1 MNKKE
6 WLDEYKKLNSTY
18 RIEEKNI
25 IHSYL
30 SEDFHLNKIFSTLLK
45 EEVENESKILIETI
59 KSLKNSIGD
68 VYSFFKGNISSN
80 LKIRNY
86 DIRGKIYKIEEAI
99 SKNRIDFKNK
109 FEGLMM
115 DEEQLERELMEF
127 EENLNFEKIMK
138 NREDLNLEDGENFVQ
153 ENLNFNHA
161 QDNTKLIFSKNLKN
175 FEKIDEFISTVMS
188 NVHTVYDESLLEE
201 VFKIISRLQFNDTE
215 EIRIKIS
222 QIDIIIE
229 KNLGGANLT
238 WQTRDHQEF
247 LKLRAGHNLK
257 INTFQFLNDLEN
269 ILPFIP
275 RSELKNHIVFYN
287 KFYQLNE
294 LKKSLICKY
303 KEIKKEKEDRG
314 KREILEKLEEK
325 KTKQENNTNN
335 SNRPYSSNNIICKK
349 SLEEKQKLE
358 EWKKKKLQ
366 EKREKY
372 EEELRIE
379 QEIKEKERMKYLERS
394 SVVKPMI
401 EEYKKVKIV
410 QEINKTNSELNP
422 SIKVSE
428 IDMERIKE
436 KSEKIVQKKMLIV
449 KSKSLNMIKKAESY
463 TKYKIKKMDELDKI
477 QPQLLVKT
485 ENFENKQRK
494 KFDKSKDHKKDA
506 FTMANNV
513 LGRMTRAVPQ
523 WRKGLI

>member
-6 WLDEYKKLNSTY
+6 WLDEYKKINSTY
-18 RIEEKNI
+18 RIEEKNL

-30 SEDFHLNKIFSTLLK
+30 SEDFHLNKIFNTLLK
-45 EEVENESKILIETI
+45 EEVDNEHKILIETI

-68 VYSFFKGNISSN
+68 VYSYFKGNIAGN
-80 LKIRNY
+80 IKIRNY

-99 SKNRIDFKNK
+99 SKNRIEFKNK
-109 FEGLMM
+109 FEGLMIE
-115 DEEQLERELMEF
+115 EEQLERELMEF

-138 NREDLNLEDGENFVQ
+138 HRDFNSDKKEENLHQEENFNPIE
-153 ENLNFNHA
+153 EN
-161 QDNTKLIFSKNLKN
+161 KIFVFSNNLKN

-188 NVHTVYDESLLEE
+188 NVHTVFDESLLEE
-201 VFKIISRLQFNDTE
+201 IFKIISRLQFKDSD
-215 EIRIKIS
+215 EIKNKIS
-222 QIDIIIE
+222 QIDQIIE
-229 KNLGGANLT
+229 KNLGGANLS

-247 LKLRAGHNLK
+247 LKLRASHNLK

-269 ILPFIP
+269 LLPFIP
-275 RSELKNHIVFYN
+275 RSELKNHIIVYN

-294 LKKSLICKY
+294 LKKSLISKY
-303 KEIKKEKEDRG
+303 KELKKEKEEKE
-314 KREILEKLEEK
+314 KREILEKLEMK
-325 KTKQENNTNN
+325 NNKSESNTSNI
-335 SNRPYSSNNIICKK
+335 NRPFSSNTISCKK

-366 EKREKY
+366 EKKEKY
-372 EEELRIE
+372 EEQLRIE

-401 EEYKKVKIV
+401 EEYKKVKVI
-410 QEINKTNSELNP
+410 QEINKTNSEMN
-422 SIKVSE
+422 SQIKVSE

-436 KSEKIVQKKMLIV
+436 KNEKLIQKKMLIV
-449 KSKSLNMIKKAESY
+449 KSKSLNIIKKAESY
-463 TKYKIKKMDELDKI
+463 TKYKIKKMDELEKI
-477 QPQLLVKT
+477 QPQLLEKT

-494 KFDKSKDHKKDA
+494 KFDKNKDQKKDA

-523 WRKGLI
+523 WRQGLI